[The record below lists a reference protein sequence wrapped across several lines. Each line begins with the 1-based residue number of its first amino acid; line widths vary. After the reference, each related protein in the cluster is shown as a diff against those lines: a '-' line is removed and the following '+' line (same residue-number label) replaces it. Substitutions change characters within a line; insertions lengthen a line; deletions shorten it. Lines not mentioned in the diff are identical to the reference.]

1 MPYGYGSAN
10 KSSSKK
16 STGTKAQETYR
27 TSKSYRSSVS
37 GKQAR
42 ASKEKFETAVGK
54 AKLDNYQVP
63 KSNTGIKTVDTVLN
77 VTQPFR
83 QKTFEVN
90 REYFQKNVAGKRGY
104 KNTFAD
110 YQRYITGRGQGTL
123 DAMGRPIQSNDR
135 GDNQKT
141 ILGST
146 QQQTVEAPAQT
157 PTPVETEEDI
167 KKKRSTNILGSNYG
181 QRTMLISSAG
191 DETEANV
198 SKTVL
203 GGSVRK
209 RI

>member
-1 MPYGYGSAN
+1 MSRE
-10 KSSSKK
+10 S
-16 STGTKAQETYR
+16 YR
-27 TSKSYRSSVS
+27 TSSSYRSSVS
-37 GKQAR
+37 GAQAR
-42 ASKEKFETAVGK
+42 ASKARVEASTGRS
-54 AKLDNYQVP
+54 KLDNYQVP
-63 KSNTGIKTVDTVLN
+63 KANTPSVVLN
-77 VTQPFR
+77 TILNAGQKLR
-83 QKTFEVN
+83 QKSFEVN

-123 DAMGRPIQSNDR
+123 DAMGRPIQS
-135 GDNQKT
+135 GDNNQRT
-141 ILGST
+141 VLGST
-146 QQQTVEAPAQT
+146 QQQTAEAPAQT

-167 KKKRSTNILGSNYG
+167 KKKRSTTIMGSGYG
-181 QRTMLISSAG
+181 QRTMLTSAVG